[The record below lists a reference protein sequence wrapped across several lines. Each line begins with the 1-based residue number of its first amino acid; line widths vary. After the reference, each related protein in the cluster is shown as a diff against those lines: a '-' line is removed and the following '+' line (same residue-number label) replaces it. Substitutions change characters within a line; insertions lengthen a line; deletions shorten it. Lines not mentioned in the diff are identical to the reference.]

1 MSKPQ
6 RQAFRSRV
14 SVLSLRVLW
23 QRMGFLVLAML
34 AGGMLVVGQIQP
46 QILTPVRVRIVD
58 GFAPIL
64 DAMSRP
70 ADLAR
75 GVGAIWDNWIN
86 VHNEVI
92 TLRTE
97 NGRLHAWEQNG
108 AALTMENQALKSLLN
123 FRVEP
128 TATSVTARVIA
139 TSGGAFTESLIVTAG
154 TRDGVHPGMAAV
166 TADGLIGRVTE
177 VGDWSARILLLT
189 DINSRIPVMVQET
202 GERGVMAGADQPELQ
217 LLYLPPDAVV
227 KSGTRIVTSGHGGVF
242 PPQIPVGIVASRTRN
257 QTIVTPIANLG
268 RVHYVRLIDFNLA
281 GGAANAYTRVLQP
294 PSRP

>member
-34 AGGMLVVGQIQP
+34 AGGMLVVGQLQP
-46 QILTPVRVRIVD
+46 QLLTPVRVRIVD
-58 GFAPIL
+58 SFTPIL

-75 GVGAIWDNWIN
+75 GIGEFWTNWIN

-92 TLRTE
+92 KLRTE
-97 NGRLHAWEQNG
+97 NGRLHAWEQSG

-123 FRVEP
+123 FRTEP
-128 TATSVTARVIA
+128 AATSITARVIG
-139 TSGGAFTESLIVTAG
+139 TSGGAFTESLIITAG

-166 TADGLIGRVTE
+166 TGDGLIGRITE

-202 GERGVMAGADQPELQ
+202 GERGVMAGEDQPELQ
-217 LLYLPPDAVV
+217 LLYLPPDTIV
-227 KSGTRIVTSGHGGVF
+227 KPGTRIVTSGHGGVF
-242 PPQIPVGIVASRTRN
+242 PPNIPVGIVASRSRN
-257 QTIVTPIANLG
+257 QTIVTPIADLG